1 MRDIRR
7 ADPVQDLGR
16 KAGAVVADRDT
27 DLVRRPLR
35 EDFDPLMREIHRVLD
50 QIAETI
56 ADRRVACADR
66 FRRAVGWIG
75 HADLNAEIAVRRRRF
90 FDQGGKRHAVER
102 FAGRQFRYLSQNLA
116 AALRLLAQQLY
127 VLGMR
132 GIDLERALDL
142 AYHDRDGGK
151 WRA

>member
-7 ADPVQDLGR
+7 ADAVQDLGR

-35 EDFDPLMREIHRVLD
+35 EDFNPLMREIHRVLD

-75 HADLNAEIAVRRRRF
+75 HADLNAEIAVRRRRLVDGV
-90 FDQGGKRHAVER
+90 DQLIGADRFGRGRHV
-102 FAGRQFRYLSQNLA
+102 LPLA
-116 AALRLLAQQLY
+116 NH
-127 VLGMR
+127 MT
-132 GIDLERALDL
+132 GIV
-142 AYHDRDGGK
+142 
-151 WRA
+151 